1 MISSFHIDM
10 ATIQATRVK
19 KGMLVKMGEDL
30 FRILDFQHVTPGN
43 LRGFVRVKLRNI
55 RNGTLADQKLRSED
69 MIERATLDEREMQ
82 YLYKDGDDYY
92 FMDTTSYEQVHISSE
107 ALGDSVSYLKAEMTI
122 LVEFYGTEP
131 VGIELPPTV
140 DLKVMDTVPGI
151 KGATASNQVK
161 PATLETGLVVQV
173 PPFVNTGDVVR
184 VSTDSGEYLSRA

>member
-1 MISSFHIDM
+1 M

-30 FRILDFQHVTPGN
+30 YRVLELQHVTPGN

-55 RNGTLADQKLRSED
+55 RNGALADQKLRSED
-69 MIERATLDEREMQ
+69 MVERATLDEREMQ

-131 VGIELPPTV
+131 VGIELTPTV
-140 DLKVMDTVPGI
+140 DLKVTDTVPGI

-173 PPFVNTGDVVR
+173 PPFINTGDVVR